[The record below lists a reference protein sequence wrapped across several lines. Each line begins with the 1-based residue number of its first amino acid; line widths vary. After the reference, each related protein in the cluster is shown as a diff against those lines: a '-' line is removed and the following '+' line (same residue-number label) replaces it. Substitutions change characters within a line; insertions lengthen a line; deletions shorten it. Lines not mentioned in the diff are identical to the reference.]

1 MESWLYWLS
10 FGEISVPL
18 RAQLAALI
26 VEKSM
31 KRKNVKGASPS
42 ISISPHESDSET
54 TPLLKS
60 DGGSKP
66 ADDKDGANPLQS
78 RQRII
83 NLVGV
88 DTPHIAD
95 FAAAQFQFVHCAF
108 KVAAS
113 LTFQAY
119 LLGWAPVAAGL
130 AVGIVLFPVSGRLAR
145 VYTRAQERMMRV
157 RDEQLRVVD
166 EALQGARQI
175 KFEAL
180 EEQWGG
186 RIMDTRR
193 KVLAKVW
200 DTFMAD
206 VALFACWISSPIA
219 STAAA
224 LTTYAVLNQGLTAS
238 VAFGEF
244 NSLGLLGPWLT
255 CFFPYAVGVSVFRSL
270 ESSIGQFPV
279 RTLLRSPVMV
289 CVNMAQ
295 GAHLRLPRRLGVNQP
310 HRELPQRTRD
320 QAHYRRRP
328 GSRL

>member
-1 MESWLYWLS
+1 M
-10 FGEISVPL
+10 PL

-31 KRKNVKGASPS
+31 KRKNVKGASPNT
-42 ISISPHESDSET
+42 SPSLNESDSET
-54 TPLLKS
+54 TPLLEP

-66 ADDKDGANPLQS
+66 ADDKDDADPLQS
-78 RQRII
+78 RQGII

-88 DTPHIAD
+88 DTSHIAD

-108 KVAAS
+108 KVATS

-180 EEQWGG
+180 EEQWGE

-193 KVLAKVW
+193 KVIARVW

-206 VALFACWISSPIA
+206 VALFACWIISPIA

-244 NSLGLLGPWLT
+244 
-255 CFFPYAVGVSVFRSL
+255 
-270 ESSIGQFPV
+270 
-279 RTLLRSPVMV
+279 
-289 CVNMAQ
+289 
-295 GAHLRLPRRLGVNQP
+295 
-310 HRELPQRTRD
+310 
-320 QAHYRRRP
+320 
-328 GSRL
+328 GSYY